1 MQVQLVRLLHLV
13 LPLVLSGSTL
23 GDELDQ
29 PFSVSNENPFVAIY
43 GNSKRRS
50 ANVLERDVAES
61 KIGFNVNS
69 NFEAETN
76 ENRDSITLDG
86 ETEVWDLSYLRGLG
100 NGWEAGVHVP
110 LIKHSGGYLD
120 RSIIRWHDWFGMPQ
134 GGRDLAV
141 NDELNYS
148 ITTNGTDRLV
158 LLNRKR
164 GVGDVALFVGKELTS
179 NLVLRSQLKLPTG
192 APEKLMGSGGTD
204 FNVSVDYVRNLGNA
218 WSRGG
223 SASLAY
229 LSKNELGLTNQD
241 VVAAL
246 GSHIVYRVK
255 PSLALKVQWDFSSG
269 PYRHPDL
276 EPLTKTAG
284 VLSFGGSLRITDQ
297 DRLDLVFIENIP
309 NGEAAPDFG
318 FKLELTR
325 RTRP

>member
-1 MQVQLVRLLHLV
+1 LQVQLVRLLHLV

-43 GNSKRRS
+43 GNSKHRS

-100 NGWEAGVHVP
+100 NGWEVGVHVP

-148 ITTNGTDRLV
+148 ITTSGTDRLV

-218 WSRGG
+218 WSWGG

-229 LSKNELGLTNQD
+229 LSGNELGLTNQD

>member
-1 MQVQLVRLLHLV
+1 M
-13 LPLVLSGSTL
+13 
-23 GDELDQ
+23 
-29 PFSVSNENPFVAIY
+29 
-43 GNSKRRS
+43 
-50 ANVLERDVAES
+50 
-61 KIGFNVNS
+61 
-69 NFEAETN
+69 
-76 ENRDSITLDG
+76 
-86 ETEVWDLSYLRGLG
+86 
-100 NGWEAGVHVP
+100 
-110 LIKHSGGYLD
+110 
-120 RSIIRWHDWFGMPQ
+120 
-134 GGRDLAV
+134 AV

-148 ITTNGTDRLV
+148 IITSGTDRLV
-158 LLNRKR
+158 LLNHKR

-204 FNVSVDYVRNLGNA
+204 FNVSVDYARNLGNA
-218 WSRGG
+218 WSWGG

-229 LSKNELGLTNQD
+229 LSGNELGLTNQD

-276 EPLTKTAG
+276 EPLIKTAG

>member
-1 MQVQLVRLLHLV
+1 MRLLHLV

-43 GNSKRRS
+43 GNPKHRS
-50 ANVLERDVAES
+50 ASVLERDVAQS

-76 ENRDSITLDG
+76 EYRDSITLDG

-148 ITTNGTDRLV
+148 ITSSGTDRLV

-218 WSRGG
+218 WSWGG

-229 LSKNELGLTNQD
+229 LSGNELGLTNQD

-276 EPLTKTAG
+276 EPLIKAAG

-309 NGEAAPDFG
+309 
-318 FKLELTR
+318 KR
-325 RTRP
+325 IV

>member
-1 MQVQLVRLLHLV
+1 MQVQLVWLLHLV

-43 GNSKRRS
+43 GNSKHRS
-50 ANVLERDVAES
+50 ASVLERDVAES

-76 ENRDSITLDG
+76 EYRGSITLDG

-100 NGWEAGVHVP
+100 NGWEVGVHVP

-134 GGRDLAV
+134 GGRDWAV

-148 ITTNGTDRLV
+148 ITTSRTDRLV

-218 WSRGG
+218 WSWGG

-229 LSKNELGLTNQD
+229 LSGNELGLTNQD

-297 DRLDLVFIENIP
+297 DRLDLVFIENTP